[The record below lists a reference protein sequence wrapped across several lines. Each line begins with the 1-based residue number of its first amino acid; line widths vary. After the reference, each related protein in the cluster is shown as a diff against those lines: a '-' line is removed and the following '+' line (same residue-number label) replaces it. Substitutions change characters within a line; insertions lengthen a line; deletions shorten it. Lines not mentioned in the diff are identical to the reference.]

1 MTDKPQ
7 PKKPRGRPRNQ
18 ALDALQKELAISR
31 RQAQRLLREQKTDM
45 SGKDIPTPLA
55 TARLTK
61 TLREI
66 ELLESK
72 VRAAKLRERELSG
85 ELLFL
90 SEALVLVGSASTAI
104 KNALAILPKNLG
116 PRLHGQSQ
124 KAIEVTLANECD
136 RICALAE
143 SAVAGVK
150 GKARL

>member
-1 MTDKPQ
+1 MSTEPT
-7 PKKPRGRPRNQ
+7 PKRKVGRPRNA

-31 RQAQRLLREQKTDM
+31 RQAQRLIKETKTDM

-55 TARLTK
+55 TARLQK

-90 SEALVLVGSASTAI
+90 SEALVLVGASCTAI
-104 KNALAILPKNLG
+104 KNALSILPKNLG

-124 KAIEVTLANECD
+124 KAIETTLANECD
-136 RICALAE
+136 RICGLAE
-143 SAVAGVK
+143 SAVASVK